1 MTTDRERLLAK
12 FRDENRYANF
22 GECISSVKI
31 IGCRGVTCD
40 IEFEYPVTAI
50 TGMNGVGKST
60 IGQLL
65 LCAYKEVEGSGYKR
79 HYVGQFFPKSYADET
94 LFDDNAN
101 VEFIYQSNEMFGKKS
116 RAIARRWSR
125 WNGYS
130 QQPER
135 VSIFIEPS
143 TYSPMYVH
151 KYSTISIK
159 KDFNTEKIK
168 IKDVRT
174 WASRIMGIAYEEIF
188 IQKILSQWLVDELG
202 IAQAHGKTYSEK
214 NMGFG
219 EVRVIKIVRL
229 LENCP
234 EKSLIVLDEP
244 ETGLHVS
251 AQHEFTKYLI
261 SVSYRRGHQIFFS
274 THSPNMIEELPA
286 EGRKLLY
293 RQGDHV
299 RLYNRISSIHV
310 RNALSDAK
318 DGFLVICVEDDFAN
332 MLLRE
337 IIMRYD
343 SNLSLRIKIYEI
355 GDARAVRSMVGLL
368 NRLGIRSVGV
378 VDGDQNDSK
387 KDNILRL
394 PGDKVPPENLIY
406 KSKAVRSMLLKKY
419 NFDLNRHLLN
429 HPDTDH
435 HRYSDIV
442 GKRAHVGRKIVDMEC
457 IKEFLG
463 NQETSWGKDLMV
475 QIEKLS

>member
-1 MTTDRERLLAK
+1 MTTDRERLSAK
-12 FRDENRYANF
+12 FRDKNRYANF

-40 IEFEYPVTAI
+40 IDFEYPVTAI

-65 LCAYKEVEGSGYKR
+65 LCAYREVEGSGYKR
-79 HYVGQFFPKSYADET
+79 HYVGKFFPKSFADET

-101 VEFIYQSNEMFGKKS
+101 VEFIYQSNEMLGRKS
-116 RAIARRWSR
+116 RAISRRWSR
-125 WNGYS
+125 WHGYS
-130 QQPER
+130 RQPKR
-135 VSIFIEPS
+135 TSIFIDPS

-159 KDFNTEKIK
+159 KDFNTKKVKID
-168 IKDVRT
+168 DVRT
-174 WASRIMGIAYEEIF
+174 WASRITGIAYEEIF
-188 IQKILSQWLVDELG
+188 IQKIIGRWLVDELG
-202 IAQAHGKTYSEK
+202 IAQAYGTTYSEK

-219 EVRVIKIVRL
+219 EIRIIEIVRL
-229 LENCP
+229 LETCP

-244 ETGLHVS
+244 EAGLHVS

-261 SVSYRRGHQIFFS
+261 SVSCRRGHQIFFS
-274 THSPNMIEELPA
+274 THSPNMIDELPA

-293 RQGDHV
+293 RQRGRV

-310 RNALSDAK
+310 RNALSDTK
-318 DGFLVICVEDDFAN
+318 DGFLVICVEDDFAS

-337 IIMRYD
+337 IIIRYD
-343 SNLSLRIKIYEI
+343 SNLSLRIKIYKI

-368 NRLGIRSVGV
+368 TRLEIKSVGV

-406 KSKAVRSMLLKKY
+406 KSEAVRSMLLKKY
-419 NFDLNRHLLN
+419 NFDLNQHLHS
-429 HPDTDH
+429 HPNMDH
-435 HRYSDIV
+435 HQYSAIV
-442 GKRAHVGRKIVDMEC
+442 GKRAHVDRRIVDMEC
-457 IKEFLG
+457 IKEFL
-463 NQETSWGKDLMV
+463 NSQESGWEKDLV
-475 QIEKLS
+475 DHIEKLS

>member
-1 MTTDRERLLAK
+1 MTSDRERLSAR

-22 GECISSVKI
+22 GECITAVKI

-65 LCAYKEVEGSGYKR
+65 LCAYREVDGSGYKR
-79 HYVGQFFPKSYADET
+79 HYVGQFFPKSFADET

-116 RAIARRWSR
+116 RAISRRSSR
-125 WNGYS
+125 WHGYS
-130 QQPER
+130 QQPDR
-135 VSIFIEPS
+135 TSIFIEPS
-143 TYSPMYVH
+143 TYSPMHVH
-151 KYSTISIK
+151 KYATISIK
-159 KDFNTEKIK
+159 NDFNTKKVKVEN
-168 IKDVRT
+168 VRT
-174 WASRIMGIAYEEIF
+174 WASRITGIAYDDIF
-188 IQKILSQWLVDELG
+188 TQKIFGQFLNDDLG
-202 IAQAHGKTYSEK
+202 IAYACGKTYSEK
-214 NMGFG
+214 NMGLG
-219 EVRVIKIVRL
+219 EIRVIKIVRL
-229 LENCP
+229 LETCP

-261 SVSYRRGHQIFFS
+261 SVSCRRGHQIFFS
-274 THSPNMIEELPA
+274 THSPNMIEGLPT

-293 RQGDHV
+293 RQGGHV
-299 RLYNRISSIHV
+299 RLYNRISSIHI
-310 RNALSDAK
+310 RNALSDTK

-355 GDARAVRSMVGLL
+355 GDARAVRSTVGLL
-368 NRLGIRSVGV
+368 NRLEVTSIGV

-387 KDNILRL
+387 KDSIHRL
-394 PGDKVPPENLIY
+394 PGDKVAPENLIY
-406 KSKAVRSMLLKKY
+406 RSEAVNNMLLRKY
-419 NFDLNRHLLN
+419 HFDLNQYLLSN
-429 HPDTDH
+429 PDTDH
-435 HRYSDIV
+435 HQYSKIV
-442 GKRAHVGRKIVDMEC
+442 DNRARVGRRIVDMEC
-457 IKEFLG
+457 IQEFLDSQEGGWG
-463 NQETSWGKDLMV
+463 NDLMAD
-475 QIEKLS
+475 IEQLS